1 MKFTSKARQY
11 QSDRAEQNMPS
22 HLNSLSLTVI
32 SSNGVLCE
40 PSSSPLSDE
49 GDSGLHCPSFIHN
62 SMRTSD
68 KTCLSLQRQPLPSP
82 LSHPDLSWCWSALK
96 AWCCDKCGTSEG
108 PWDEFPLKA
117 RPGSWPIR
125 RAEASEEFKFLIW
138 GVLLMCLSTET
149 YNEGSGSGVQ
159 CPAQGH
165 FDKKRSCW
173 WTYRLA
179 AGEI

>member
-1 MKFTSKARQY
+1 
-11 QSDRAEQNMPS
+11 MPS

-149 YNEGSGSGVQ
+149 YNEGSGSGFSVLLKDILTRSV
-159 CPAQGH
+159 AADGH
-165 FDKKRSCW
+165 IDWLLEKSNVWPLCDG
-173 WTYRLA
+173 LPV
-179 AGEI
+179 